1 MGTGWN
7 LGNSF
12 DPVDCTWLTDEMAYE
27 TAWGTEQ
34 DFAYMDGQ
42 FEKLKTTFLDADIP
56 VIMSEF
62 GCIIKDKDPDSRTL
76 YLTSVAD
83 YCRQYGIC
91 PIFWDNGE
99 EIDRTNLQWRTNDL
113 AQKLVH

>member
-1 MGTGWN
+1 M
-7 LGNSF
+7 
-12 DPVDCTWLTDEMAYE
+12 E
-27 TAWGTEQ
+27 
-34 DFAYMDGQ
+34 GQ

-56 VIMSEF
+56 VIMGEF

-83 YCRQYGIC
+83 YCRSYGIC

-99 EIDRTNLQWRTNDL
+99 EIDRTNLQWRTDSL
-113 AQKLVH
+113 AEQLVH